1 MNDTPN
7 GEVRNRADAPAVTV
21 RTEDG
26 ARPLDDVLDDLGGG
40 GAPSWDD
47 ITDKPSTY
55 PPSSHTHSASQVTG
69 LAAVAT
75 SGDYTDLSG
84 TPAIPSSPGD
94 IGAAPASHSHSGL
107 MAGDAPDVPDS
118 TAADIETVVNDLNA
132 VIAAL
137 RARGVLA

>member
-1 MNDTPN
+1 MYDTPN
-7 GEVRNRADAPAVTV
+7 GEVRNKMDAPAVTV

-26 ARPLDDVLDDLGGG
+26 ARPLDDVLDDLGGV

-55 PPSSHTHSASQVTG
+55 PPAAHTHN
-69 LAAVAT
+69 
-75 SGDYTDLSG
+75 
-84 TPAIPSSPGD
+84 
-94 IGAAPASHSHSGL
+94 GL
-107 MAGDAPDVPDS
+107 MEGDAPSVPDS
-118 TAADIETVVNDLNA
+118 TAEDVETVVNDLNN